1 MDSWVITEG
10 GMGEPDLITL
20 PYEDLSRI
28 IKNRLRWRAW
38 GRAWEVQ
45 RLGSSQIAEVAS
57 GG

>member
-1 MDSWVITEG
+1 
-10 GMGEPDLITL
+10 MGEPDLITL